1 MINKKDDIITYP
13 QELSKNS
20 LIKQNS
26 EGLYKVNKNK
36 IVLIK

>member
-1 MINKKDDIITYP
+1 MINKKVDIITYS

-26 EGLYKVNKNK
+26 EDFYKDNKNI